1 MNILTDLF
9 QFLRKPDFV
18 SIQDNAGNKIKILFT
33 LFLCLLV
40 IMFGMNVVLR
50 ILQVIVT
57 NISLTSSTAGQAT
70 QIPSWWK
77 TWNLF
82 QIILLSPIFEEF
94 CYRYALGQFN
104 VTRIKIS
111 VSLIIAFH
119 ISYLLYFYKLHQLCE
134 SNLILHFFS
143 LYGSMFTIAT
153 ILFLIMSLCNKQLAL
168 LKNKWNSNFSFIFYL
183 SAVLFAIYHVYNMPV
198 LFLLSLFAGALIFG
212 YTRIRLGLGYAI
224 ALHILWNFLSSF
236 RLFIN

>member
-40 IMFGMNVVLR
+40 IMFGMNVVVR

-57 NISLTSSTAGQAT
+57 NISLTFSTAGQAT

-82 QIILLSPIFEEF
+82 QIILLSPVFEEF
-94 CYRYALGQFN
+94 SYRYALGQFN
-104 VTRIKIS
+104 VMRIKIS

-119 ISYLLYFYKLHQLCE
+119 ISYLLYFFQ
-134 SNLILHFFS
+134 
-143 LYGSMFTIAT
+143 
-153 ILFLIMSLCNKQLAL
+153 
-168 LKNKWNSNFSFIFYL
+168 FY
-183 SAVLFAIYHVYNMPV
+183 
-198 LFLLSLFAGALIFG
+198 
-212 YTRIRLGLGYAI
+212 
-224 ALHILWNFLSSF
+224 
-236 RLFIN
+236 

>member
-40 IMFGMNVVLR
+40 IMFGMNVVVR

-57 NISLTSSTAGQAT
+57 NISLTFSTAGQAT

-82 QIILLSPIFEEF
+82 QIILLSPVFEEF
-94 CYRYALGQFN
+94 
-104 VTRIKIS
+104 
-111 VSLIIAFH
+111 IAM
-119 ISYLLYFYKLHQLCE
+119 LLDNLTSCE
-134 SNLILHFFS
+134 SR
-143 LYGSMFTIAT
+143 
-153 ILFLIMSLCNKQLAL
+153 FLLAL
-168 LKNKWNSNFSFIFYL
+168 LLHFIF
-183 SAVLFAIYHVYNMPV
+183 
-198 LFLLSLFAGALIFG
+198 LIF
-212 YTRIRLGLGYAI
+212 YIFTNFISSASL
-224 ALHILWNFLSSF
+224 ILF
-236 RLFIN
+236 FIFSRYMVPCSP